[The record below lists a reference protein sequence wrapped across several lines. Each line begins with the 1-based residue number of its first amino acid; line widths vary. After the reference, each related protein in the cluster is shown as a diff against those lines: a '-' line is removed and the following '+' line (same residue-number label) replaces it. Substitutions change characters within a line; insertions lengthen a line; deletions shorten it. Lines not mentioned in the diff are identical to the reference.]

1 MIVDTWLNYQ
11 ICLSIK
17 YIKQDL
23 GYPLVKE
30 DPDFLNFQ
38 CYFQNKARL
47 GGFKQHLS
55 VIVLN
60 KPRLGGIKQKLTSP

>member
-1 MIVDTWLNYQ
+1 LQ
-11 ICLSIK
+11 C
-17 YIKQDL
+17 
-23 GYPLVKE
+23 
-30 DPDFLNFQ
+30 DFK
-38 CYFQNKARL
+38 NKARL